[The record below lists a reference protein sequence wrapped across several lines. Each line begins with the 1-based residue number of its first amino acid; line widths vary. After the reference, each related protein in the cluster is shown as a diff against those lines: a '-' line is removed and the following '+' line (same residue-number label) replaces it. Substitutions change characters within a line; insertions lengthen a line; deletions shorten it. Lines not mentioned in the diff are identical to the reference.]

1 MMAVSPE
8 SVDLAQLHENVD
20 GRSSGII
27 GEDPRDSTAALGEE
41 LIEKT
46 LDLIGAKLDE
56 LGV

>member
-8 SVDLAQLHENVD
+8 SVDLVQLHENVD
-20 GRSSGII
+20 SRSSGII
-27 GEDPRDSTAALGEE
+27 AEDPRDSTAALGEE

-46 LDLIGAKLDE
+46 LDLIGVKLDE